1 MLLAALL
8 HLALSVPPVEPT
20 PEAVAA
26 SRDAFLWGQRL
37 YKQGLAADALVKFE
51 ESWSLRALPVTAYN
65 IAVCQEDLK
74 REAQAIRW
82 YREYLR
88 RAPDAPDKKDV
99 LKTMTALEQRLK
111 KQGKQAL
118 VVVTEPDG
126 VDIEVG
132 GLPYGLSPVVVTLPP
147 GTHRV
152 VARGKGLVTV
162 ERNVALPDDTSV
174 EVSLLLS
181 PDKTESRVGSTA
193 GDAPLRGEAPVGTR
207 LPATTL
213 TLKADEALSK
223 LVKRERTAVPWLLL
237 GASGALAVAGG
248 ITLGVSV
255 SARTEYTLSPPNTP
269 GVERD
274 VLIARERDFGA
285 GSVALFASA
294 GVVAL
299 TALIIFILESN

>member
-1 MLLAALL
+1 MVLAALL

-20 PEAVAA
+20 PDAVAA

-37 YKQGLAADALVKFE
+37 YKQGLASDALVKFE

-74 REAQAIRW
+74 RDAQAIRW

-126 VDIEVG
+126 VDVEVG
-132 GLPYGLSPVVVTLPP
+132 GVPYGLSPVVVTLPP

-181 PDKTESRVGSTA
+181 PDKTESRVGSTP
-193 GDAPLRGEAPVGTR
+193 GDAPTRVEPPVDTQQ
-207 LPATTL
+207 PPTTL
-213 TLKADEALSK
+213 MLKADEALSK
-223 LVKRERTAVPWLLL
+223 LVKRERTAVPWVLL

-248 ITLGVSV
+248 VTLGLSAR
-255 SARTEYTLSPPNTP
+255 ARTEFTLSPPETS
-269 GVERD
+269 GAQRD
-274 VLIARERDFGA
+274 LLLAQERDFFT
-285 GSVALFASA
+285 GSIALFASA

-299 TALIIFILESN
+299 TALIIFILEST